1 MRGRRRRPRGR
12 GARGRHR
19 RPGHRVAKDP
29 ARTRT
34 HRAHRA
40 HRTGRARPADRTAPD
55 RAGRPAPRARRRTRR
70 DHRAPP
76 GRQDH
81 RDRPDGRV
89 HRDRPGHPV
98 HRDRPGH
105 PVHRARRTRLGRA
118 RPDPTARRRTG
129 VPAGSARRDGSP
141 VRGGSS
147 GSRRRH
153 RRRRTGR
160 AVAAAGTG
168 APGSR
173 RGPDR
178 VHRVRVH
185 RVRVHRVRVRA
196 HPDPDPGRVS
206 TAWVR
211 PGCTS
216 WRCWS
221 GSSTGTPRRRAR
233 RPRGACGTAGR
244 VPSGR
249 RGAGV
254 RRDPRGRDRPR
265 PEAGEAN
272 RAAGIRNRRPEA
284 AAVAAGVRHRPYG
297 DRRPRTSRRNPTGV
311 RSGRSACR
319 RFPLS
324 FPTSR
329 PVPVAATGR
338 CGRFCPDSRW
348 GSQADARRCFGLF
361 LPTSLH
367 EQSLSTAFR
376 ESSRRPP

>member
-1 MRGRRRRPRGR
+1 MTGRRRRPRR
-12 GARGRHR
+12 
-19 RPGHRVAKDP
+19 RVARDP

-40 HRTGRARPADRTAPD
+40 HRTGRTGRTGRARRADRTAPD
-55 RAGRPAPRARRRTRR
+55 RAGRPAPRARRRTR
-70 DHRAPP
+70 
-76 GRQDH
+76 QDH
-81 RDRPDGRV
+81 RVPTGRRGRPDGRV

-98 HRDRPGH
+98 
-105 PVHRARRTRLGRA
+105 RRTRRLRLDPRA

-129 VPAGSARRDGSP
+129 VPAGSARRDGSSA
-141 VRGGSS
+141 RGGSS

-178 VHRVRVH
+178 GHRVRD
-185 RVRVHRVRVRA
+185 RA
-196 HPDPDPGRVS
+196 RPDPDPGRVS
-206 TAWVR
+206 TAGVR

-254 RRDPRGRDRPR
+254 RRDPRGRARPR
-265 PEAGEAN
+265 PEAGEVN

>member
-1 MRGRRRRPRGR
+1 MRDRRRSPRGR
-12 GARGRHR
+12 GVRDR
-19 RPGHRVAKDP
+19 RRSPKTQVVRDPG
-29 ARTRT
+29 RTRT
-34 HRAHRA
+34 DRA
-40 HRTGRARPADRTAPD
+40 GRADPTAPD
-55 RAGRPAPRARRRTRR
+55 RAGRAALRARHRTRR
-70 DHRAPP
+70 NPPAPT
-76 GRQDH
+76 GHQVH
-81 RDRPDGRV
+81 RDHPDGRG
-89 HRDRPGHPV
+89 RRGHQA
-98 HRDRPGH
+98 
-105 PVHRARRTRLGRA
+105 HRARRTHRFRPGRRV
-118 RPDPTARRRTG
+118 RPDRTDRRRTG
-129 VPAGSARRDGSP
+129 VPAGSARR
-141 VRGGSS
+141 GGSS
-147 GSRRRH
+147 ARGGNSGSRTRH
-153 RRRRTGR
+153 RRRRTAE

-178 VHRVRVH
+178 LRGPDRG
-185 RVRVHRVRVRA
+185 RRDRLRGPDRDQGRGRDR
-196 HPDPDPGRVS
+196 PDPRRVP
-206 TAWVR
+206 TAGAR

-216 WRCWS
+216 SRCWS

-244 VPSGR
+244 VPAGR

-254 RRDPRGRDRPR
+254 HRDPQGPRGPDRRDRPR
-265 PEAGEAN
+265 PEAAEGS
-272 RAAGIRNRRPEA
+272 RAAGIRNRRPGA
-284 AAVAAGVRHRPYG
+284 AVVAAGVRHRPYG

-329 PVPVAATGR
+329 PVPVATTGR